1 MANAEQTF
9 MFRTLS
15 QLEGDGVIGP
25 NDTYLILFGGA
36 LDASVFEALGYT
48 NWLLSNLNPST
59 VQTDECQ
66 VIDARQLPFADEEF
80 DHVVAHAGLHHTSR
94 PHQAVCEMY
103 RVAKR
108 NVVFF
113 ESQDSLL
120 MRIAARLGVAS
131 DYEINSNLL
140 LGGQGGVDDS
150 MVPNYIYRWTRRE
163 VEKLV
168 RSVDPAREP
177 KLRFFSE
184 WGIRVHLRRL
194 LAMVG
199 FGGLSEPVRE
209 RFTDLVIKSLNL
221 LTGGQGN
228 ALAVCIGKPDS
239 YQSWI
244 DSSGATLAVK
254 PDLADGHLGFFRSRG
269 DE

>member
-1 MANAEQTF
+1 

-59 VQTDECQ
+59 VQTDECP